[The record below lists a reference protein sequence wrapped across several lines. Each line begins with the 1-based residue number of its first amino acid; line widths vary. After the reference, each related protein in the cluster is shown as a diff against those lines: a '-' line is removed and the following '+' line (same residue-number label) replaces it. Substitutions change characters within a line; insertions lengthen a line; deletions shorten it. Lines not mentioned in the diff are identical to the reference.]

1 MQVLFLHFY
10 LKIGDSMTNVVL
22 KGKAKGGAARAE
34 SMTPERR
41 KEISAKAIAARWDKE
56 SKAKALPKVI
66 LKNKD
71 LLIAGLSIPCAIV
84 EGDNPS
90 DVRRVLTE
98 TGIHTAILGDPSGAS
113 KRIKRMLQEAGA
125 PIPIFLAPSQL
136 KPFINNELYKGLLS
150 PIEYVD
156 GNRIVTGYD
165 AKILPIVCDI
175 WLKAREAGAL
185 QKQQF
190 DKAQKAEILMRG
202 LAHVGIIALVDEATG
217 YQSIRAKNALAEIL
231 EAFVAKE
238 LQPYVKT
245 FPADYYEGLFR
256 LYNIPY
262 PPVGNKGW
270 RPSFI
275 GKITNDVIY
284 SRLAPDI
291 LPELKKAASKAE
303 KKTYLHQWLTN
314 DIGHPKLREHLS
326 SIVTILKLS
335 RDPQEFK
342 DFVNRVHTRYGDT
355 QQIPFDYPND

>member
-1 MQVLFLHFY
+1 MV
-10 LKIGDSMTNVVL
+10 DVVL
-22 KGKAKGGAARAE
+22 KGKAKGGVARAE

-56 SKAKALPKVI
+56 NKVKSLPKLI
-66 LKNKD
+66 LKQND
-71 LLIAGLSIPCAIV
+71 LNIVGLSIPCCII
-84 EGDNPS
+84 EMPNNTE
-90 DVRRVLTE
+90 VRRVLTE
-98 TGIHTAILGDPSGAS
+98 TGITTAILGTRSGAS
-113 KRIKRMLQEAGA
+113 IKLKKIAQEAGA
-125 PIPIFLAPSQL
+125 PIPVFLAPGQL
-136 KPFINNELYKGLLS
+136 KPFIDKGLCGELLS

-156 GNRIVTGYD
+156 GNKIVTGYD
-165 AKILPIVCDI
+165 ARVLPIVCDI
-175 WLKAREAGAL
+175 WLKAREAGDL
-185 QKQQF
+185 QKQQL

-245 FPADYYEGLFR
+245 FPADFYEGLFR

-270 RPSFI
+270 RPSFF

-284 SRLAPDI
+284 SRLAPDT
-291 LPELKKAASKAE
+291 LPELKKAAYKAE

-335 RDPQEFK
+335 RNPQEFK

-355 QQIPFDYPND
+355 QQIPFDYPSD